1 MIIMESNLK
10 NSLETLLSQL
20 ENFISTKTVVG
31 EPMKVEDAIILP
43 LVDVSF
49 GVGAGASGGKT
60 EKGENKDSGMGGLG
74 AKITPSAILLIKDGT
89 TQLINIKNQDSVNKL
104 IDMVPELLTKFNI
117 GKKKTDKSDKEEKE
131 ETTKEL

>member
-1 MIIMESNLK
+1 MESNLK

-43 LVDVSF
+43 LVDVCF

-60 EKGENKDSGMGGLG
+60 DKGEDKDSGMGGLG

-104 IDMVPELLTKFNI
+104 IDMIPELLSKFNI
-117 GKKKTDKSDKEEKE
+117 GKKKQCKTDAQEKE
-131 ETTKEL
+131 ERTEGEI

>member
-1 MIIMESNLK
+1 MESNLK

>member
-1 MIIMESNLK
+1 MFWSRCY
-10 NSLETLLSQL
+10 
-20 ENFISTKTVVG
+20 
-31 EPMKVEDAIILP
+31 
-43 LVDVSF
+43 
-49 GVGAGASGGKT
+49 ASGKT

>member
-1 MIIMESNLK
+1 MESNLK

-49 GVGAGASGGKT
+49 GVGAGASGGKLKKVKT
-60 EKGENKDSGMGGLG
+60 
-74 AKITPSAILLIKDGT
+74 KILVWEA
-89 TQLINIKNQDSVNKL
+89 
-104 IDMVPELLTKFNI
+104 
-117 GKKKTDKSDKEEKE
+117 
-131 ETTKEL
+131 